1 MGIKMWPPLLDQVI
15 AKKEYVLDLQVSHDK
30 DDCRLVAGAY
40 QACPGVCP
48 PLLEAGRWH
57 APANMVGSGIRFRN
71 VTIPKAATILE
82 ASLTFTA
89 SATRADSGIKTRV
102 GAEQADNPADFSGED
117 WASAWVRLNNHGT
130 QVDWDGIGPWTQDV
144 EYTSGDIKTV
154 IQEIIDRAGWSSG
167 NALVL
172 SWDDFDHR
180 TPWVGITT
188 QRPYSYNVSNTKAA
202 KLDVRYRV

>member
-1 MGIKMWPPLLDQVI
+1 MGSKVWPPLLVQVI
-15 AKKEYVLDLQVSHDK
+15 AKKEYSLALQVSHDN

-48 PLLEAGRWH
+48 PLLEAGRWS
-57 APANMVGSGIRFRN
+57 APAQMVGSGIRFRS
-71 VTIPKAATILE
+71 VTIPNGATILE
-82 ASLTFTA
+82 ATLTFTA
-89 SATRADSGIKTRV
+89 SVTRAATPVNTRI

-117 WASAWVRLNNHGT
+117 WASAWARLNNHGT
-130 QVDWDGIGPWTQDV
+130 QVDWDGLGPWTQNV

-154 IQEIIDRAGWSSG
+154 IQEIVDRAGWSSS

-180 TPWVGITT
+180 TSWGAFWT
-188 QRPYSYNVSNTKAA
+188 QRPYSYNISNTKAA
-202 KLDVRYRV
+202 KLYVRYRA